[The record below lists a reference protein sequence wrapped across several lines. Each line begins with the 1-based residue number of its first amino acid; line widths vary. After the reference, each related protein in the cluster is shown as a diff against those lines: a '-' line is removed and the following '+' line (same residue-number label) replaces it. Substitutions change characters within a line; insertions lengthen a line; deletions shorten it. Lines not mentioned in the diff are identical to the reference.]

1 MTMSKQQITQ
11 PSFVSLS
18 EEEKRKPLHKS
29 HTAFEVT
36 TASTSRLENL
46 VFSPLQ
52 QPFNFFFEL

>member
-1 MTMSKQQITQ
+1 MMVSKQQITQ

-36 TASTSRLENL
+36 TA
-46 VFSPLQ
+46 
-52 QPFNFFFEL
+52 